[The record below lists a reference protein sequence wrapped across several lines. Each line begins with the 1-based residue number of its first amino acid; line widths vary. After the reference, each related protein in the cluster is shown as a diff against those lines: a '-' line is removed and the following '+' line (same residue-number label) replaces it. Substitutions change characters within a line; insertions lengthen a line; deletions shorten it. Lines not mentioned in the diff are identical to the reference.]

1 MITARL
7 HREYPLFV
15 SMMTVSSPL
24 TYASGVAKEQHQR
37 VVNQLRNQELS
48 NSIIKQI
55 YPPHKAPLYDYQFYL
70 SFNKWSPL
78 KNMFSLRVDHIPY

>member
-1 MITARL
+1 
-7 HREYPLFV
+7 
-15 SMMTVSSPL
+15 MMTVSSLL

-48 NSIIKQI
+48 NSILKQI
-55 YPPHKAPLYDYQFYL
+55 CPPRKAPLYDNQFYL

-78 KNMFSLRVDHIPY
+78 KNMISIRVDHIPY